1 MLVSAIEVADL
12 TIIQQMFYCVISA
25 TLFVVCRISFAQKR
39 VMTKFSMF
47 LSGLNGALGLYSGV
61 KGMLDKSEAARRAKE
76 LRNKAKAE
84 EAGWYKRNYYEN
96 FIDSTAARAAMKRV
110 ENSLRRNNE
119 QNRAHSVVM
128 GATPEYSIARNE
140 QGLRSMENL
149 VTNLAAQ
156 DDSRKREIDAI
167 HQQNKNAFLNSD
179 LNELAIEERMAT
191 SAAANGF
198 NLFQNA
204 LLGVNWGK
212 EG

>member
-1 MLVSAIEVADL
+1 
-12 TIIQQMFYCVISA
+12 
-25 TLFVVCRISFAQKR
+25 
-39 VMTKFSMF
+39 MTKFSMF

-119 QNRAHSVVM
+119 QNRAHSIVM

-179 LNELAIEERMAT
+179 LNELALEEKMAT
-191 SAAANGF
+191 SAATNGF

>member
-1 MLVSAIEVADL
+1 
-12 TIIQQMFYCVISA
+12 
-25 TLFVVCRISFAQKR
+25 
-39 VMTKFSMF
+39 MTKFSMF
-47 LSGLNGALGLYSGV
+47 LNGLNGALGLYSGV
-61 KGMLDKSEAARRAKE
+61 KGMLDKSELSKRAKE
-76 LRNKAKAE
+76 LRNNAKAE

-119 QNRAHSVVM
+119 QNRAHSFVM

-140 QGLRSMENL
+140 QGLRSMENV

-179 LNELAIEERMAT
+179 LNELAMEERMAA

>member
-1 MLVSAIEVADL
+1 
-12 TIIQQMFYCVISA
+12 
-25 TLFVVCRISFAQKR
+25 
-39 VMTKFSMF
+39 MTKFSMF

-179 LNELAIEERMAT
+179 LNELAMEERMAT

>member
-1 MLVSAIEVADL
+1 
-12 TIIQQMFYCVISA
+12 
-25 TLFVVCRISFAQKR
+25 
-39 VMTKFSMF
+39 MTKFSMF